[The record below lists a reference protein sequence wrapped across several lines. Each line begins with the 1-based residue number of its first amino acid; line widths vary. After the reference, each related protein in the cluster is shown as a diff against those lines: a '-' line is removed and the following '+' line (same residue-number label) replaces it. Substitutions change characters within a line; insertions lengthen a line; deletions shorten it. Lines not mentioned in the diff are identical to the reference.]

1 MASKRIQGIT
11 IEIDGNVTGLN
22 KALSEVD
29 KSLSKTSAA
38 LRDVNKLLKLN
49 PGNTELVAQKQQ
61 LLQKAITDTK
71 TRLGELKKVQKDS
84 VSPDQWDAVQ
94 REIIDTE
101 GKLKTLETEL
111 KTLGTTGGKQVKSI
125 SDKFKDAGAKV
136 KDFGEKLEKAGK
148 KISDVGKK
156 LAPVSAAAAGIG
168 AAAVKSAMDVDKGY
182 DTIIKKTGATG
193 KELEDLEKQMDGVF
207 ADLPTDAET
216 AGEAIGEVNTRF
228 GLTGE
233 SLGALSKQ
241 FVEFADITDQD
252 VTTAVADTNKV
263 MKIFGTRTED
273 ADKVMGLL
281 STTSQQTDVDVGTLT
296 GAIKTNSATLKG
308 MGLNLTTSV
317 KLLGQFEANG
327 VDAGTALASL
337 KKAQQVAIKSG
348 KNFKTVLSD
357 GVKSIKN
364 AKTETE
370 ALEIATELFGKK
382 GAAEMTA
389 AIREGRLSVDDLTGS
404 LEDYGGV
411 VDQVY
416 KDTLDPWDEMKV
428 AVNNLKLAGKDLA
441 EVLFKTLKPILDKV
455 VESVKSFTNWFKG
468 LNDKQKETIV
478 KIGLLV
484 AALSPVLIV
493 VGKVVS
499 GIGSIMKVG
508 GGLINGIGSLVS
520 ALSGG
525 GGLIASIGG
534 LVTAIGPYL
543 LIAAAAVAAGVLIY
557 KNWDTIMKTGKK
569 LAKSI
574 GNICKS
580 IGNTIASFAKTA
592 GGKLASGLKA
602 MGTAAS
608 NAWKSIQ
615 TGASNAWKTITTT
628 VSNGISGAKTKL
640 SNGFGAIKT
649 TASNAW
655 SAVST
660 TAANAWKKIG
670 TTVSGAVKSISTTAG
685 TLKNN
690 LSNAMKAAGTA
701 MTTAFTTAKN
711 AMITAFNNLKTSA
724 GTALSAIKTSANT
737 AFNAIKTKYS
747 GTFGSVLTDI
757 KSKFS
762 SLGNAIKSPFV
773 SAWNTIKQMPGKI
786 KNLFSGVNIKLPKI
800 KLPHLTVTWK
810 QVGNLFKIPSIR
822 VQWYKKAYDNAVMF
836 SKPTVLQTPYGA
848 KGFGD
853 GNGGEIVLGMDKLK
867 QLVGAAGD
875 TNVVIN
881 VQASPGMNVN
891 QLADAIQRRL
901 ASVQQQKAYSMT

>member
-84 VSPDQWDAVQ
+84 VSPEQWDAVQ

-101 GKLKTLETEL
+101 GKLKSLETEL
-111 KTLGTTGGKQVKSI
+111 KTLGTTGGKQVKTI
-125 SDKFKDAGAKV
+125 SDKFKEAGEKV
-136 KDFGEKLEKAGK
+136 KAFGDKLEKAGK

-156 LAPVSAAAAGIG
+156 MAPVSAAAAGIG

-228 GLTGE
+228 GLTGK

-252 VTTAVADTNKV
+252 VTTAIADTNKV

-281 STTSQQTDVDVGTLT
+281 STTSQQTGVDVGTLT

-348 KNFKTVLSD
+348 KSFKTTLSD

-508 GGLINGIGSLVS
+508 GGLISGIGSLVS

-557 KNWDTIMKTGKK
+557 KNWDKIMKTGKK
-569 LAKSI
+569 LVKSI
-574 GNICKS
+574 GNICKG
-580 IGNTIASFAKTA
+580 IANAVASFTKTA
-592 GGKLASGLKA
+592 GGKLATGLKA

-608 NAWKSIQ
+608 NAWKTIRA
-615 TGASNAWKTITTT
+615 GAVNAWKTITTT
-628 VSNGISGAKTKL
+628 VSNAITGVRTKV
-640 SNGFGAIKT
+640 SNGFNAVKT

-655 SAVST
+655 NAVST
-660 TAANAWKKIG
+660 KASNAWAGIKK
-670 TTVSGAVKSISTTAG
+670 TVSGAVKSISTTAG

-701 MTTAFTTAKN
+701 MTTAFSKAKTA
-711 AMITAFNNLKTSA
+711 MVTAFNNLKTSA

-747 GTFGSVLTDI
+747 GTFGSVLNDI
-757 KSKFS
+757 KSKFA
-762 SLGNAIKSPFV
+762 GIGKSIVTPFQN
-773 SAWNTIKQMPGKI
+773 AWNTIKQFPSKLR
-786 KNLFSGVNIKLPKI
+786 NLFSGVKISLPKI
-800 KLPHLTVTWK
+800 KTPHFTVTWR
-810 QVGNLFKIPSIR
+810 NLFGGFKVPKISI
-822 VQWYKKAYDNAVMF
+822 QWYKKAYENAVMF
-836 SKPTVLQTPYGA
+836 TKPTVLQTPYGA